1 MEQTKKVMF
10 VCTGNI
16 CRSAM
21 AEAMLKK
28 MLEEKNIKNI
38 EVSSCGTSAENGD
51 RSTYNAIYTMKK
63 YNIDLTK
70 HMATNM
76 LNSDIKHMDLILCAT
91 MSHKRTVLDWYT
103 ELEGKVFT
111 MKEYAKLDNHGKDMD
126 ISDPWGYDI
135 NIYERCASEI
145 ENCLEK
151 TIEKLEN
158 R

>member
-1 MEQTKKVMF
+1 MKVMF

-21 AEAMLKK
+21 AEAMLRK
-28 MLEEKNIKNI
+28 MLGEKNIKNV
-38 EVSSCGTSAENGD
+38 EVYSCGTSAENGD

-63 YNIDLTK
+63 YDIDLTK

-91 MSHKRTVLDWYT
+91 MSHKRTVLDWYP

-111 MKEYAKLDNHGKDMD
+111 MKEYAELDNQGRDMD

-135 NIYERCASEI
+135 NIYEKCASEI

-151 TIEKLEN
+151 IIEKLEKS
-158 R
+158 